1 MKTAFTPSSWPAES
15 RVTLCRVTWDSSYKD
30 VVAFADQEAR
40 DNYFASLNSDA
51 LTLDNYSY
59 LKPNEPIMLGLPY
72 SAAYT
77 YNYCVV
83 ENPAQPVP
91 GEVTPPKLY
100 YFITS
105 VAMVNPSTTA
115 ITLQLDVFQT
125 YLFNFRISQAFV
137 VRGHAAIQASCNVAN
152 SNAPYTWRRY
162 CSVPESLDIGNE
174 YNITDVQVLNLSLN
188 RSEGAEDVNG
198 LSLIIQ
204 STGDLAADWGTVTN
218 PSFRTS
224 DGQFTDGII
233 SSCNVYEVRPD
244 DYKILCE
251 RLREAPWV
259 ARTILSVT
267 LFPKAFL
274 TDGPDV
280 QLNGVNARFLGTTPD
295 EEEFWT
301 DKQTLANRLGQSIS
315 RRYRNL
321 KKLLCY
327 PYSVIELTNYTGSP
341 LLLKP
346 ELTNEYSLALRQV
359 ACAAPPYMR
368 LAFYVPYYGSDVGVD
383 GVLPADEDY
392 YYFVLDDSEP
402 RRESTYRPE
411 NYIDNALWFNNL
423 PTFSIV
429 NDNYILYQATTVNTR
444 NWQYSGAG
452 WTLNKTNAQ
461 TQLTYS
467 QAQQQLANNQ
477 SNMDVQNA
485 SRIANAALGTVG
497 NLTGGNVGGAVMGL
511 VGAGVDYW
519 AANEQF
525 NNNQA
530 LQSGFATQNADLA
543 QWAAQGD
550 YQNTIAGINATVQD
564 MALSQP
570 SVIGQQGGDGFNL
583 CNGIFEIAIRFK
595 NINSNM
601 MHVVGE
607 YFLRYG
613 YAIHEFMALPENLN
627 CMENFTYW
635 QCKEV
640 YLNCSRADEGAKETL
655 RGIFEKGV
663 TVWSDAA
670 KIGNIDI
677 ADNDP
682 LGGVI
687 YD

>member
-1 MKTAFTPSSWPAES
+1 MKTSFTPSSWPAQS

-30 VVAFADQEAR
+30 VVSFADHETR
-40 DNYFASLNSDA
+40 DNYFASLHSDA
-51 LTLDNYSY
+51 LTLENYSY
-59 LKPNEPIMLGLPY
+59 LKPNEPINLGLPY

-83 ENPAQPVP
+83 ENPEQPVP

-152 SNAPYTWRRY
+152 NNAPYTWRRY

-174 YNITDVQVLNLSLN
+174 YNITDVQVLNLSVN
-188 RSEGAEDVNG
+188 RSEGSENLNG

-233 SSCNVYEVRPD
+233 SSCNVYEVNPD
-244 DYKILCE
+244 NYKTLCE

-295 EEEFWT
+295 EGEFWS
-301 DKQTLANRLGQSIS
+301 DKQSLANRLGQSIS

-346 ELTNEYSLALRQV
+346 ELTNENALALRQV

-368 LAFYVPYYGSDVGVD
+368 LAFYVPYYGSDVGLN
-383 GVLPADEDY
+383 GNLPDDEDY
-392 YYFVLDDSEP
+392 YYFVLDDTEP
-402 RRESTYRPE
+402 RREGTYRPE

-452 WTLNKTNAQ
+452 WALNKSNAS
-461 TQLTYS
+461 TQLSYS

-477 SNMDVQNA
+477 ANMDVQNA

-550 YQNTIAGINATVQD
+550 YQNAIAGINATVQD

-601 MHVVGE
+601 QHVVGE

-613 YAIHEFMALPENLN
+613 YAIHEFMALPDNLN
-627 CMENFTYW
+627 CMDNFTYW

-640 YLNCSRADEGAKETL
+640 YLNCSKADEGAKETL

-663 TVWSDAA
+663 TVWRDAT

-677 ADNDP
+677 ADNEP
-682 LGGVI
+682 LGGVL